1 MTPPPAPSLWSR
13 WGKIMHTRQK
23 EVSKLLTGDL
33 HAFPERCSGCW
44 ADGPDG
50 KALCSGPKAAE
61 LAKRFSLNTDKPNI
75 MAQSGLPTVGVAAP
89 GPACSA
95 MWGTGRRRQGERA
108 GTTGKKFFKSCSLVI
123 ELEEQ
128 TWRPRWR
135 ADMRL

>member
-1 MTPPPAPSLWSR
+1 MLRLLGRWARWKGPLLWAKGSR
-13 WGKIMHTRQK
+13 VSQVPLLKYRQ
-23 EVSKLLTGDL
+23 TQ
-33 HAFPERCSGCW
+33 HH
-44 ADGPDG
+44 GPIN
-50 KALCSGPKAAE
+50 C
-61 LAKRFSLNTDKPNI
+61 
-75 MAQSGLPTVGVAAP
+75 GLPTVRVAAP